1 MGHPQARDAGED
13 SRATDIPNKGFPL
26 STTETKHEHEHAHD
40 HDHVHDHAPNPCER
54 QISVEIPA
62 DVVTKQQ
69 QKIVADYGKYAKVPG
84 FRKGK
89 VPTTIIR
96 QRFQEEINKDLIE
109 QLVPKY
115 FREEAA
121 KQNLAPVSQPQVTHL
136 ELNDGQPLKF
146 TASFEVL
153 PEIDV
158 KGYQDIKVEHE
169 ETAVKDEEVEA
180 ALKNLQEQNS
190 TYAGVDEERPLADG
204 DYAQAAFK
212 TEGAGDEAPIE
223 MDDVLVAI
231 GGENTVKEFTENLR
245 GAKAGEDREFDVAY
259 PEDFGDQR
267 LAGKTMHY
275 KVHIKGIKTKQVP
288 ELNDEFAKQMGEEF
302 TTLDALK
309 TRIREGMEHEKK
321 HQAEHREKDKL
332 VEELVKKFDI
342 AVPQSL
348 VEHQIDQRLDRGLR
362 ALAAQGLKAEQIK
375 KMDFGRLRE
384 GQREAAA
391 REVKASL
398 LLEKIADAEKIG
410 VSDEEVE
417 KEVQALAQQM
427 GQAPEAIR
435 ARLEQNG
442 ALDRIKDRMRTD
454 KALDV
459 LYKK

>member
-1 MGHPQARDAGED
+1 M
-13 SRATDIPNKGFPL
+13 
-26 STTETKHEHEHAHD
+26 STTETKNETPA
-40 HDHVHDHAPNPCER
+40 VNPCER

-69 QKIVADYGKYAKVPG
+69 QSIIANYAKYAKVPG

-96 QRFQEEINKDLIE
+96 QRFNEDIQKDLID

-115 FREEAA
+115 FREEAS
-121 KQNLAPVSQPQVTHL
+121 KHNLVPISQPQVTHL

-158 KGYQDIKVEHE
+158 KGYKDIHVEHE
-169 ETAVKDEEVEA
+169 EISIKDEEVEA

-190 TYAGVDEERPLADG
+190 TYLNVDEERPLAEG
-204 DYAQAAFK
+204 DYAQVSFK
-212 TEGAGDEAPIE
+212 TEGAGEEAPIE
-223 MDDVLVAI
+223 MDDVLVSI
-231 GGENTVKEFTENLR
+231 GGENTVKEFTENLK
-245 GAKAGEDREFDVAY
+245 GAKAGDDREFDVNY
-259 PEDFGDQR
+259 PADFGDQR
-267 LAGKTMHY
+267 LAGKTLHY

-288 ELNDEFAKQMGEEF
+288 ELNDDFAKQMGEEF
-302 TTLDALK
+302 TSIDALK
-309 TRIREGMEHEKK
+309 TRIRESMEHEKK
-321 HQAEHREKDKL
+321 HQAEHHDKDKL

-362 ALAAQGLKAEQIK
+362 ALASQGLKAEQIK

-398 LLEKIADAEKIG
+398 LLEKIADAEGIQ
-410 VSDEEVE
+410 VSDEEVD

-442 ALDRIKDRMRTD
+442 ALERIKERMRTD
-454 KALDV
+454 KALEA
-459 LYKK
+459 LYKR